1 MSKYLKTKEG
11 SIESAV
17 LEAMSPA
24 QQAAIAISKKEKEKE
39 KSENNY
45 IHAAKMAKEKGE
57 KTFTIGG
64 KQYDVEETLK
74 TEKLVG
80 GQKKLDKDGDGDI
93 DGKDFA
99 AMRKKA
105 KKEEVE
111 VDGESVELDEMKEP
125 FVVVDTA
132 DGDKVVG
139 TASNEKGAKSI
150 ISTSQLPPM
159 KIKDKNTLKIVK
171 VKKKQMIG
179 QPIKEENLDEG
190 YSAKQIK
197 MAIGIASD
205 KRYAGGNMSGA
216 VDAIEKIKKGLS
228 DHKQV
233 AAVLKR
239 QNESLAEKAARH
251 ISDTWKE
258 SASAKAKKEEMDPTD
273 HVKKKGD
280 KFCVYNADGSIA
292 KEFDNKEDADKY
304 AIANHDKMMATAKK
318 EVKESVRPTLAQ
330 LAAKHISDMWSEAA
344 KKVEGAEDDTPAY
357 LSGKGKKE
365 SKEGETT
372 MTGKP
377 MNKIE
382 TKVKDK
388 ED

>member
-1 MSKYLKTKEG
+1 MSKYLETKKG

-24 QQAAIAISKKEKEKE
+24 QQAAIAISKKEKEKT
-39 KSENNY
+39 ENNF

-64 KQYDVEETLK
+64 KEYDVEETIK

-111 VDGESVELDEMKEP
+111 LDEKVEYVEYKFKNKNDAMKAKKMLDAIQLMGFDINDDNISNGELA
-125 FVVVDTA
+125 VDAGKKDMTKYHK
-132 DGDKVVG
+132 DVMKQFKPKVI
-139 TASNEKGAKSI
+139 TQEK
-150 ISTSQLPPM
+150 TE
-159 KIKDKNTLKIVK
+159 D
-171 VKKKQMIG
+171 
-179 QPIKEENLDEG
+179 ENLDEAF
-190 YSAKQIK
+190 SPKQIK
-197 MAIGIASD
+197 MAIGVASD

-216 VDAIEKIKKGLS
+216 VRAIDKIKKGLS
-228 DHKQV
+228 DHPQV

-251 ISDTWKE
+251 ISNMWKE
-258 SASAKAKKEEMDPTD
+258 SAAAKDKKE
-273 HVKKKGD
+273 
-280 KFCVYNADGSIA
+280 
-292 KEFDNKEDADKY
+292 
-304 AIANHDKMMATAKK
+304 
-318 EVKESVRPTLAQ
+318 
-330 LAAKHISDMWSEAA
+330 A
-344 KKVEGAEDDTPAY
+344 KKVKEEEDN
-357 LSGKGKKE
+357 E
-365 SKEGETT
+365 QT

-377 MNKIE
+377 AAKIE
-382 TKVKDK
+382 VNPKSKSEK
-388 ED
+388 

>member
-1 MSKYLKTKEG
+1 MSKYLETKKG

-24 QQAAIAISKKEKEKE
+24 QQAAIAISKKEKEKT
-39 KSENNY
+39 ENNF

-64 KQYDVEETLK
+64 KEYDVEETIK

-111 VDGESVELDEMKEP
+111 LQEKPADYLELEFNSSRDAAKAYDYINNKLYTSGHQPFDMQPNEGSSLQFEDMDDADKVMAELKKAKFKFKVYERESV
-125 FVVVDTA
+125 
-132 DGDKVVG
+132 
-139 TASNEKGAKSI
+139 
-150 ISTSQLPPM
+150 Q
-159 KIKDKNTLKIVK
+159 
-171 VKKKQMIG
+171 
-179 QPIKEENLDEG
+179 EG
-190 YSAKQIK
+190 FSPKQIK
-197 MAIGIASD
+197 MAIGVASD

-216 VDAIEKIKKGLS
+216 VRAIDKIKKGLS
-228 DHKQV
+228 DHPQV

-251 ISDTWKE
+251 ISDMWKE
-258 SASAKAKKEEMDPTD
+258 SASAKDKKED
-273 HVKKKGD
+273 KK
-280 KFCVYNADGSIA
+280 
-292 KEFDNKEDADKY
+292 
-304 AIANHDKMMATAKK
+304 
-318 EVKESVRPTLAQ
+318 VKEEDEG
-330 LAAKHISDMWSEAA
+330 SD
-344 KKVEGAEDDTPAY
+344 
-357 LSGKGKKE
+357 
-365 SKEGETT
+365 TT

-377 MNKIE
+377 ASKIAINP
-382 TKVKDK
+382 KSK
-388 ED
+388 EEK